1 MTVPPS
7 PPPESTAPPKSKPGL
22 ARIVN
27 ALGYSLRGLAAAFRH
42 EAAFRQE
49 LFLMAI
55 ALPSGLYLGKNG
67 VERTL
72 LAGSLFLVLIVELLN
87 SAVEAIVDKT
97 SPEFH
102 ALAGRAKDMGSAAV
116 MISLILAGVVWG
128 LVLLG

>member
-49 LFLMAI
+49 LFLVAI

-97 SPEFH
+97 SPELH
-102 ALAGRAKDMGSAAV
+102 ALAERAKDMGSAAV